1 MTTLTTARLI
11 ISPMSLDDVDLLF
24 ELDQDPLVMK
34 YINGGRIVTR
44 EEIENVFIPRF
55 AKFSNLDKGWG
66 LWKVFAKPTTDKGS
80 KPLLT
85 IAPTFAGWILI
96 RPMYYFTDEPYFND
110 LEIGWRFKQS
120 TWGKGIATESANT
133 VVKHLAE
140 TQLNIERFSAIAD
153 DRNLAS
159 INIMTKLGMSYEG
172 KLEHPDAGDDVE
184 VVLYSK
190 RIARD

>member
-85 IAPTFAGWILI
+85 I
-96 RPMYYFTDEPYFND
+96 
-110 LEIGWRFKQS
+110 
-120 TWGKGIATESANT
+120 
-133 VVKHLAE
+133 
-140 TQLNIERFSAIAD
+140 
-153 DRNLAS
+153 
-159 INIMTKLGMSYEG
+159 
-172 KLEHPDAGDDVE
+172 
-184 VVLYSK
+184 
-190 RIARD
+190 